1 MKTLT
6 LKQPWATL
14 IAKGL
19 KEYEFRSWKTSYR
32 GPLLIHAG
40 MGMDKE
46 ALKRFE
52 PLGFEYEKSEIVCLV
67 ELVDCIE
74 IDDAFRKRLLQEN
87 PLVYQGIIDR
97 ENGQYAWKI
106 KLIQVLSIPNVK
118 GKLSIWE
125 YPKELDEIL

>member
-40 MGMDKE
+40 IGMDKE
-46 ALKRFE
+46 ALKRFQS
-52 PLGFEYEKSEIVCLV
+52 LGFHYEKSEIVCLV
-67 ELVDCIE
+67 ELLDCIQV
-74 IDDAFRKRLLQEN
+74 DDTFREERQKEN
-87 PLVYQGIIDR
+87 ALVYHRMDK
-97 ENGQYAWKI
+97 YAWKI
-106 KLIQVLSIPNVK
+106 KVMKVLSIPNIK
-118 GKLSIWE
+118 GKLSLWE
-125 YPKELDEIL
+125 YDGELVEKN

>member
-40 MGMDKE
+40 LGMDKVAKE
-46 ALKRFE
+46 RFKS
-52 PLGFEYEKSEIVCLV
+52 LGFDYEKSEIVCLV
-67 ELVDCIE
+67 ELLDCIKVDE
-74 IDDAFRKRLLQEN
+74 QFRKERMLEN
-87 PLVYQGIIDR
+87 PQVYYQMD
-97 ENGQYAWKI
+97 QYAWKI
-106 KLIQVLSIPNVK
+106 KLIKVLSVKDVK
-118 GKLSIWE
+118 GKLSLWE
-125 YPKELDEIL
+125 YEGELEEKN

>member
-46 ALKRFE
+46 AEKYFRS
-52 PLGFEYEKSEIVCLV
+52 LGFDYKKSEIVCLV
-67 ELVDCIE
+67 ELLDCIE
-74 IDDAFRKRLLQEN
+74 VDDVFRQEREKEN
-87 PLVYQGIIDR
+87 PLVYHYMDK
-97 ENGQYAWKI
+97 YAWKI
-106 KLIQVLSIPNVK
+106 KLIKVISIPNIK
-118 GKLSIWE
+118 GKLSLWE
-125 YPKELDEIL
+125 YEGELEDES